1 LSVIVA
7 KGFAGTFQ
15 KRAVSQLR
23 REIME
28 HSNTDD
34 QLVAGEPWG
43 GWKEI
48 GFWVLAIFA
57 NGLFVLYAA
66 WTLAVRHTEATGGSV
81 LVPVKQQVDDSA
93 ASSSSSS
100 SSSAVPSA
108 RQRGSSKQAD
118 VPQ

>member
-1 LSVIVA
+1 
-7 KGFAGTFQ
+7 
-15 KRAVSQLR
+15 
-23 REIME
+23 ME
-28 HSNTDD
+28 HSITGD
-34 QLVAGEPWG
+34 QLVTSEPWG

-81 LVPVKQQVDDSA
+81 LVPVKQEVDDSA
-93 ASSSSSS
+93 ASSSSAA
-100 SSSAVPSA
+100 AVPSA

>member
-1 LSVIVA
+1 LVILR
-7 KGFAGTFQ
+7 GG
-15 KRAVSQLR
+15 QLDNSLHGVILQR

-100 SSSAVPSA
+100 SSAVPSA

>member
-1 LSVIVA
+1 LVILRGGRLDNSLHGVIL
-7 KGFAGTFQ
+7 Q
-15 KRAVSQLR
+15 R

-28 HSNTDD
+28 HGNTDD

-93 ASSSSSS
+93 ASSSSS
-100 SSSAVPSA
+100 AVPSA